1 MQKRKRSGQVNLA
14 ALNQRLLTQMVL
26 SVRANN
32 LLEQNREEIEMEK
45 YKTRKAAAAERTKRN
60 NELSGVNWCWI
71 VDKLPS
77 GEYTVIRTMLR

>member
-1 MQKRKRSGQVNLA
+1 
-14 ALNQRLLTQMVL
+14 
-26 SVRANN
+26 
-32 LLEQNREEIEMEK
+32 MEK